1 MEEIQRIPLYKSN
14 LLFENHTEAKQA
26 EKLLSWFKA
35 EEDLAIKYFISKK
48 RKEAEEISPEFVT
61 LVDEVE
67 RFIFSGGKR
76 VRPAFLYS
84 GYVASGGKA
93 HDAALYASMSVE
105 FLHTFALIH
114 DDIIDRSAFR
124 RGKPTSHKAF
134 EKYHT
139 EKKFPGS
146 KEHFGLSAAILAG
159 DLAYSFAEEVLT
171 SAPFPQE
178 RVRRARYYFDQMKFQ
193 VIAGEYLDVL
203 GGYTKTLKE
212 DDILNILEYKTAKYT
227 VERPLQIGA
236 MLAGADVSILETFT
250 AYGIPLGQGFQL
262 QDDIFGVYGDM
273 KKTGKPNDSDIKE
286 GKMTVLIAK
295 AYEWS
300 STRQRR
306 DLDNTLGNI
315 DATNVDIDK
324 VRTIIYDTGAYDYA
338 VKLSHK
344 LIEQAREAI
353 TNAKLQREGKE
364 YLLSAA
370 SYLISRV

>member
-1 MEEIQRIPLYKSN
+1 MKQEQLLPLYKSN
-14 LLFENHTEAKQA
+14 LIFENSSEAKEA
-26 EKLLSWFKA
+26 EKLLSWFKE
-35 EEDLAIKYFISKK
+35 EEDLAIKHFLGKK

-61 LVDEVE
+61 LLDEVE
-67 RFIFSGGKR
+67 RFILSGGKR

-93 HDAALYASMSVE
+93 HDAAVYASMSVE

-114 DDIIDRSAFR
+114 DDIIDRSDLR
-124 RGKPTSHKAF
+124 RGKPTSHKTF
-134 EKYHT
+134 EKYHVM
-139 EKKFPGS
+139 KKFPGS
-146 KEHFGLSAAILAG
+146 KEHFGLSSAILAG
-159 DLAYSFAEEVLT
+159 DLAYAFAEEILT

-203 GGYTKTLKE
+203 GGYKKSLKE
-212 DDILNILEYKTAKYT
+212 DDILNIIEYKTAKYT

-236 MLAGADVSILETFT
+236 MLAGAEVDILETFT

-262 QDDIFGVYGDM
+262 QDDIFGVFGD
-273 KKTGKPNDSDIKE
+273 KKKIGKPTDSDIKE

-300 STRQRR
+300 NKRQRR
-306 DLDNTLGNI
+306 DLNSILGNFE
-315 DATNVDIDK
+315 AKEADIDK
-324 VRTIIYDTGAYDYA
+324 VRLIIYETGAFDYA
-338 VKLSHK
+338 TKLSHK
-344 LIEQAREAI
+344 LIEQARDAI
-353 TNAKLQREGKE
+353 AAAKLQKEGKE

-370 SYLISRV
+370 NYLITRV